1 MIFDEN
7 YQKEAVI
14 FVDGMEYV
22 VKRIDVH
29 HFSMDDKKRPGHPV
43 IWHIGQL
50 HYDCPYKE
58 EITKWLR
65 DDSVDISLREYH
77 WEKQ

>member
-14 FVDGMEYV
+14 FVDDMEYV
-22 VKRIDVH
+22 VKRIDIH
-29 HFSMDDKKRPGHPV
+29 HFSMDDKKRPGHPA

-50 HYDCPYKE
+50 YDDCPYKQ

-65 DDSVDISLREYH
+65 DDSVDINLRRYY
-77 WEKQ
+77 W